1 MHHDFPSQLGQALL
15 MAFGMFWD
23 VGWSLVLGFTISA
36 AIQAFVSTEQMRRA
50 FGHDGFR
57 EIVLSTIA
65 GAVSSSCSSASAAI
79 TRSLFKQGAALL
91 PSLALLSPST
101 NLFIYH

>member
-36 AIQAFVSTEQMRRA
+36 AIEAFVSTEQMRLGVGRIA
-50 FGHDGFR
+50 ANV
-57 EIVLSTIA
+57 EIL
-65 GAVSSSCSSASAAI
+65 AI
-79 TRSLFKQGAALL
+79 
-91 PSLALLSPST
+91 
-101 NLFIYH
+101 I

>member
-1 MHHDFPSQLGQALL
+1 MHQDFLSQLGQALL

-50 FGHDGFR
+50 FGRDRFR
-57 EIVLSTIA
+57 EIGSQRPRTATRRLCKAASRGHGLREAFADA
-65 GAVSSSCSSASAAI
+65 GRI
-79 TRSLFKQGAALL
+79 L
-91 PSLALLSPST
+91 
-101 NLFIYH
+101 H